1 MAGKLRDTESNQQD
15 CGGGQCISEPSAIP
29 CQRTYQRDGGGR
41 SSRRR
46 HSRNRL
52 RQRLHRRQDSASKS
66 IVGARARLWHWCRRL
81 RCSYHSASSLREWT
95 VVYTTPQ
102 AGSGILG
109 DSQRHLRYNASLYK
123 SVCASE
129 KGHSMKLE
137 TSTLQSLP
145 KVLLHEHL
153 DGVLRPSTVIDLAQ
167 SAGYTGLPT
176 NDAGELASWFFQG
189 ANQGSLAKYLEG
201 FRHTIAVM
209 QTEEALER
217 VAYEQA
223 EDLSRDGVVYYE
235 TRFAPVFHTQKGL
248 THQRVVSAVLRGMA
262 RGRQDFGIRSG
273 LIICAMRNMN
283 VSLEMAELAVDFR
296 ERGVV
301 GFDLAGEEG
310 GYPPK
315 KHVDAFHY
323 IQRENFNITI
333 HAGEGFGKESIW
345 QAIQY
350 CGAHRIGHGTR
361 LIDDIAVVDGEAVKL
376 GDLAQYVLDK
386 RIPLEICL
394 LSNIHT
400 GATPGLAEHPF
411 KILYQEKFRVTLN
424 TDNRLMSNTTM
435 TREFEAAAET
445 FGLSL
450 DDFEKITVNAMK
462 SAFLPYKERC
472 DFIYSIIK
480 PGYAKIRKQHAANQS
495 ATTSHAH

>member
-1 MAGKLRDTESNQQD
+1 VKEEVA
-15 CGGGQCISEPSAIP
+15 
-29 CQRTYQRDGGGR
+29 
-41 SSRRR
+41 
-46 HSRNRL
+46 
-52 RQRLHRRQDSASKS
+52 
-66 IVGARARLWHWCRRL
+66 
-81 RCSYHSASSLREWT
+81 
-95 VVYTTPQ
+95 
-102 AGSGILG
+102 
-109 DSQRHLRYNASLYK
+109 
-123 SVCASE
+123 
-129 KGHSMKLE
+129 MKFDKEL
-137 TSTLQSLP
+137 LQSLP

-153 DGVLRPSTVIDLAQ
+153 DGVLRPQTVIELARDA
-167 SAGYTGLPT
+167 SYTDLPT
-176 NDAGELASWFFQG
+176 ADAAALADWFHRG

-201 FRHTIAVM
+201 FAHTIAVM

-223 EDLSRDGVVYYE
+223 EDLGKDGVIYFE
-235 TRFAPVFHTQKGL
+235 TRFAPIFHTRKGL
-248 THQRVVSAVLRGMA
+248 THQQVVSAVLKGLE
-262 RGRQDFGIRSG
+262 RGRKNFGIVSG
-273 LIICAMRNMN
+273 LIICAMRNMD

-333 HAGEGFGKESIW
+333 HAGEGYGKESIW

-361 LIDDIAVVDGEAVKL
+361 LIDDIAVVDGRAVKL

-394 LSNIHT
+394 LSNVHT
-400 GATPGLAEHPF
+400 GATPSLAEHPF
-411 KILYQEKFRVTLN
+411 KILYEERFRVTLN
-424 TDNRLMSNTTM
+424 TDNRLMSRTSM
-435 TREFEAAAET
+435 TQEFEAAAET

-450 DDFEKITVNAMK
+450 EDFEKLTINAMK
-462 SAFLPYKERC
+462 SSFLPYYERC

-480 PGYAKIRKQHAANQS
+480 PGYARIRKSYNPRTYS
-495 ATTSHAH
+495 LP

>member
-1 MAGKLRDTESNQQD
+1 
-15 CGGGQCISEPSAIP
+15 
-29 CQRTYQRDGGGR
+29 
-41 SSRRR
+41 
-46 HSRNRL
+46 
-52 RQRLHRRQDSASKS
+52 
-66 IVGARARLWHWCRRL
+66 
-81 RCSYHSASSLREWT
+81 
-95 VVYTTPQ
+95 
-102 AGSGILG
+102 
-109 DSQRHLRYNASLYK
+109 
-123 SVCASE
+123 
-129 KGHSMKLE
+129 MKLDRGV
-137 TSTLQSLP
+137 LKSLP

-153 DGVLRPSTVIDLAQ
+153 DGVLRPKTVIELAQ
-167 SAGYTGLPT
+167 SSGYKGLPT
-176 NDAGELASWFFQG
+176 RDAEELARWFHQG

-201 FRHTIAVM
+201 FRHTIAVT

-223 EDLSRDGVVYYE
+223 EDLTRDGVVYYE
-235 TRFAPVFHTQKGL
+235 TRFAPLFHTTRGL
-248 THQRVVSAVLRGMA
+248 TNQQVVSAVLKGMT
-262 RGRQDFGIRSG
+262 RGRQDFGVQSG

-323 IQRENFNITI
+323 IQRENFNITV

-361 LIDDIAVVDGEAVKL
+361 LIDDIAVKDGRAVKL

-386 RIPLEICL
+386 RIPLEVCL
-394 LSNIHT
+394 LSNVHT
-400 GATPGLAEHPF
+400 GATPSLEQHPF

-424 TDNRLMSNTTM
+424 TDNRLMSNTSM
-435 TREFEAAAET
+435 SKEFLAAAET
-445 FGLSL
+445 FSLTL
-450 DDFEKITVNAMK
+450 DDFEKITINAMK
-462 SAFLPYKERC
+462 SAFLPYGARC
-472 DFIYSIIK
+472 DLIYKTIK
-480 PGYAKIRKQHAANQS
+480 PGYARLREG
-495 ATTSHAH
+495 TGR

>member
-1 MAGKLRDTESNQQD
+1 MKMD
-15 CGGGQCISEPSAIP
+15 
-29 CQRTYQRDGGGR
+29 
-41 SSRRR
+41 
-46 HSRNRL
+46 
-52 RQRLHRRQDSASKS
+52 ASVLK
-66 IVGARARLWHWCRRL
+66 
-81 RCSYHSASSLREWT
+81 T
-95 VVYTTPQ
+95 
-102 AGSGILG
+102 
-109 DSQRHLRYNASLYK
+109 
-123 SVCASE
+123 
-129 KGHSMKLE
+129 
-137 TSTLQSLP
+137 LP

-153 DGVLRPSTVIDLAQ
+153 DGVLRPKTVIELA
-167 SAGYTGLPT
+167 AATDYKDLPT
-176 NDAGELASWFFQG
+176 TDPKALGQWFYQG

-209 QTEEALER
+209 QTEEALAR

-235 TRFAPVFHTQKGL
+235 TRFAPIFHTTRGL
-248 THQRVVSAVLRGMA
+248 THQQVVSAVLKGMA
-262 RGRQDFGIRSG
+262 RARQEFGIQSG

-323 IQRENFNITI
+323 IQRENFNITV

-361 LIDDIAVVDGEAVKL
+361 LIDDIAVADGKAVRL

-394 LSNIHT
+394 LSNVHT
-400 GATPGLAEHPF
+400 GATPSLEQHPF

-445 FGLSL
+445 FGLTL

-462 SAFLPYKERC
+462 SAFLPYKQRC
-472 DFIYSIIK
+472 DVIYKTIK
-480 PGYAKIRKQHAANQS
+480 PGYARIRAKLAN
-495 ATTSHAH
+495 

>member
-1 MAGKLRDTESNQQD
+1 
-15 CGGGQCISEPSAIP
+15 
-29 CQRTYQRDGGGR
+29 
-41 SSRRR
+41 
-46 HSRNRL
+46 
-52 RQRLHRRQDSASKS
+52 
-66 IVGARARLWHWCRRL
+66 
-81 RCSYHSASSLREWT
+81 
-95 VVYTTPQ
+95 
-102 AGSGILG
+102 
-109 DSQRHLRYNASLYK
+109 
-123 SVCASE
+123 
-129 KGHSMKLE
+129 MKLD
-137 TSTLQSLP
+137 STVLKTLP

-153 DGVLRPSTVIDLAQ
+153 DGVVRPQTVIELADG
-167 SAGYTGLPT
+167 AGYAGLPT
-176 NDAGELASWFFQG
+176 RDAQLLAQWFHQG

-201 FRHTIAVM
+201 FDHTIAVM

-223 EDLSRDGVVYYE
+223 EDLSKDGVVYFE

-248 THQRVVSAVLRGMA
+248 THQRVVSAVLKGLVRGQ
-262 RGRQDFGIRSG
+262 RDFGIRSG

-361 LIDDIAVVDGEAVKL
+361 LIDDIAIADGRAVKL

-394 LSNIHT
+394 ISNVHT
-400 GATPGLAEHPF
+400 GAAASLAQHPF

-424 TDNRLMSNTTM
+424 TDNRLMSDTSM

-445 FGLSL
+445 FGLTME
-450 DDFEKITVNAMK
+450 DFEKLTINAMK
-462 SAFLPYKERC
+462 SAFLPYDQRC
-472 DFIYSIIK
+472 DFIYKVLK
-480 PGYAKIRKQHAANQS
+480 PRYAEIRKSLAGNAAQG
-495 ATTSHAH
+495 

>member
-1 MAGKLRDTESNQQD
+1 
-15 CGGGQCISEPSAIP
+15 
-29 CQRTYQRDGGGR
+29 
-41 SSRRR
+41 
-46 HSRNRL
+46 
-52 RQRLHRRQDSASKS
+52 
-66 IVGARARLWHWCRRL
+66 
-81 RCSYHSASSLREWT
+81 
-95 VVYTTPQ
+95 
-102 AGSGILG
+102 
-109 DSQRHLRYNASLYK
+109 
-123 SVCASE
+123 
-129 KGHSMKLE
+129 MKLDKQI
-137 TSTLQSLP
+137 LQRLP

-153 DGVLRPSTVIDLAQ
+153 DGVLRPQTVIELARD
-167 SAGYTGLPT
+167 AGYKDLPT
-176 NDAGELASWFFQG
+176 DDPEALARWFFRG

-201 FRHTIAVM
+201 FAHTIAVM
-209 QTEEALER
+209 QTEEALQR

-223 EDLSRDGVVYYE
+223 EDLSRDGIIYFE
-235 TRFAPVFHTQKGL
+235 TRFAPIFHTQKGL
-248 THQRVVSAVLRGMA
+248 THQQIVSAVLKGLERA
-262 RGRQDFGIRSG
+262 RKDFGISSG

-283 VSLEMAELAVDFR
+283 TSLEMAELAVDFR
-296 ERGVV
+296 ARGVV

-333 HAGEGFGKESIW
+333 HAGEGYGKESIW

-361 LIDDIAVVDGEAVKL
+361 LIEDIAVADGKVVKL

-394 LSNIHT
+394 LSNVHT
-400 GATPGLAEHPF
+400 GATRSVAEHPF

-435 TREFEAAAET
+435 TKEFEAAADT

-450 DDFEKITVNAMK
+450 ADFEKITINAMK
-462 SAFLPYKERC
+462 SAFLPYKERI
-472 DFIYSIIK
+472 DFIYSAIK
-480 PGYAKIRKQHAANQS
+480 PGYARIRES
-495 ATTSHAH
+495 LGPE

>member
-1 MAGKLRDTESNQQD
+1 
-15 CGGGQCISEPSAIP
+15 
-29 CQRTYQRDGGGR
+29 
-41 SSRRR
+41 
-46 HSRNRL
+46 
-52 RQRLHRRQDSASKS
+52 
-66 IVGARARLWHWCRRL
+66 
-81 RCSYHSASSLREWT
+81 
-95 VVYTTPQ
+95 
-102 AGSGILG
+102 
-109 DSQRHLRYNASLYK
+109 
-123 SVCASE
+123 
-129 KGHSMKLE
+129 MKLQRQE
-137 TSTLQSLP
+137 LRSLP

-153 DGVLRPSTVIDLAQ
+153 DGVLRPGTIVELAKSEKYEQ
-167 SAGYTGLPT
+167 LPT
-176 NDAGELASWFFQG
+176 ADPDELARWFHQG
-189 ANQGSLAKYLEG
+189 ANKGNLPKYLEG
-201 FRHTIAVM
+201 FTHTIGVM

-223 EDLSRDGVVYYE
+223 EDLNRDGVVYFE

-248 THQRVVSAVLRGMA
+248 THQQVVSAVLKGLE
-262 RGRQDFGIRSG
+262 RGRKDFGIASG
-273 LIICAMRNMN
+273 LLICAMRNME

-361 LIDDIAVVDGEAVKL
+361 LIDDIAVADGKPVKL

-394 LSNIHT
+394 ISNVHT
-400 GATPGLAEHPF
+400 GAAASLAEHPF
-411 KILYQEKFRVTLN
+411 KILYEKKFRVTLN
-424 TDNRLMSNTTM
+424 TDNRLMSDTSM
-435 TREFEAAAET
+435 TREFEAAADT
-445 FGLSL
+445 FGLTL
-450 DDFEKITVNAMK
+450 DDFEKITINAMK
-462 SAFLPYKERC
+462 SAFLPYDQRC
-472 DFIYSIIK
+472 DFIYSVIK
-480 PGYAKIRKQHAANQS
+480 PGYAKVRKALAAN
-495 ATTSHAH
+495 